1 MFMSSNPLGG
11 SRARTIAFALLF
23 VVTACTRAEA
33 QVGEHAQK
41 IDFQGEATPATIWY
55 PTAAVAKP
63 VAAGPFMT
71 RVVMDAEPSP
81 GRHPLVLLSH
91 GSGGDPLSY
100 ETLAEALV
108 QAGFIVAGVEHLG
121 DSLSD
126 GSRFGTPELFNRRP
140 RQTSALL
147 DALLA
152 DPQWAPLIDPSRIG
166 ALGHSA
172 GAYTVLALGG
182 AVPDLQALVQHCHD
196 DYAADGFCH
205 YRGIPDT
212 VYARV
217 PPSPM
222 PMSGLADPR
231 IRAVAA
237 LAPIGVIFEP
247 ASLKAMTVPVWLG
260 TGQLDEVVPERY
272 HAQPLVAIWGAR
284 VQWHS
289 FAGAGHFSFI
299 SPVLPA
305 WKERLGEVASDPA
318 GFDRDAFQGELSRD
332 LVAFFEGAL
341 GK

>member
-1 MFMSSNPLGG
+1 
-11 SRARTIAFALLF
+11 
-23 VVTACTRAEA
+23 
-33 QVGEHAQK
+33 
-41 IDFQGEATPATIWY
+41 
-55 PTAAVAKP
+55 
-63 VAAGPFMT
+63 MT
-71 RVVMDAEPSP
+71 RVVIDAEPSP
-81 GRHPLVLLSH
+81 GKHPLVLLSH

-126 GSRFGTPELFNRRP
+126 GSQFGSPEVFKRRP

-152 DPQWAPLIDPSRIG
+152 DPHWAPLIDAARIG

-172 GAYTVLALGG
+172 GGFTVLALGG

-196 DYAADGFCH
+196 DYSVDAFCH

-217 PPSPM
+217 PTSPM

-260 TGQLDEVVPERY
+260 TGTLDELVPERY
-272 HAQPLVAIWGAR
+272 HAKPLVAIWGAR

-289 FAGAGHFSFI
+289 FPGAGHFSFI

-318 GFDRDAFQGELSRD
+318 GFDREAFQRELSGD
-332 LVAFFEGAL
+332 LVAFLTKTLAR
-341 GK
+341 